1 MSQRVKDKTQEE
13 GRDVTEN
20 EDETKHGK
28 RIETEREKREERQTR
43 ANGRETERKKWWQER
58 AGQYERL

>member
-20 EDETKHGK
+20 EDETKNGERK
-28 RIETEREKREERQTR
+28 ETEREKREERQTR
-43 ANGRETERKKWWQER
+43 ANEREIERKKWWQER
-58 AGQYERL
+58 AGKSERL